1 MANITLDARQ
11 QQKHDTSTNFN
22 NANKLYLEGEFLVE
36 TDTGKVKIGD
46 GTLGYKSLPYT
57 IGTRVPEGAKFTDT
71 TYTAG
76 TGLSLNG
83 TSFSISNSGVTAGSY
98 GPSQD
103 SSVGFGDSIDV
114 PYISVNSRG
123 QITSADSRSITL
135 PAEPTP
141 ASIGAANKI
150 HTHPT
155 RDVFKNATD
164 NWAGSV
170 SAIDV
175 PKINSIRSPKSAFL
189 PANCITVEYSSN
201 GGSTWSDY
209 GLTDV
214 QKQDLFALSTS
225 SNIKLSKSSPVSTND
240 CVRITIEP
248 LDRYVSFDQL
258 YVWFS
263 TGSHTCAL
271 DLERSTIG
279 AKDTFSFIRKDVPL
293 GGWSGPNVINFPY
306 GTFGG
311 GTSQTNNAY
320 KYRITFKTIK
330 LGSSTQSPTISDI
343 RFYGENAWIIPNDMV
358 KNDYPFS
365 WDRDMNV
372 NFPKQLKEQG
382 KRVYSENNKPTP
394 DAIGAEPAFTKNTAF
409 NKNFGTTAGTVC
421 QGNDSRL
428 SNARPASDVSAWAKE
443 PNKPTYTPTEV
454 GVIGTAPTSGQVAV
468 FDGTT
473 GKIKSTGFTIASS
486 VPSGAKFTDTTYSAA
501 TSTVLGLVK
510 VGYTESGKN
519 YPVELD
525 ADDKMF
531 VNVPWTDTT
540 YSVATV
546 SEDGLMPK
554 IPSSSA
560 QYLNGMG
567 QWSTPPDTKYTNFV
581 GSGSEAKSGLVPSPG
596 TTAGTTKYLR
606 EDGTWSV
613 PPDTTYIAGRAIEIS
628 QGAISVTSSGVSSGA
643 YGLTDSTSVNIGTS
657 FTVPGFVVD
666 QCGRLTQAYS
676 RTVTVNAPNM
686 TGATTSAAGTAGL
699 VPTPTAGKPTRYLC
713 STGEW
718 SIPTG
723 TIYNGS
729 TTISVKPSTT
739 DGEYNIYL
747 AALFPGT
754 TSQSVGPSASG
765 TINFGSAFNVPYIT
779 IDQYG
784 RITALANRSM
794 ILSGALASS
803 SAPGLCPKLDS
814 GHPSYYLNANG
825 TWSLPR
831 GRVYGVKGEAE
842 TDYREGQVNITA
854 ANVGA
859 LALTG
864 GTVSGSTT
872 FSNNVTIN
880 GELNYDGG
888 FY

>member
-11 QQKHDTSTNFN
+11 QQKHDASTNFN

-135 PAEPTP
+135 PSEPTP
-141 ASIGAANKI
+141 
-150 HTHPT
+150 
-155 RDVFKNATD
+155 
-164 NWAGSV
+164 
-170 SAIDV
+170 
-175 PKINSIRSPKSAFL
+175 
-189 PANCITVEYSSN
+189 
-201 GGSTWSDY
+201 
-209 GLTDV
+209 
-214 QKQDLFALSTS
+214 TS
-225 SNIKLSKSSPVSTND
+225 
-240 CVRITIEP
+240 
-248 LDRYVSFDQL
+248 
-258 YVWFS
+258 
-263 TGSHTCAL
+263 
-271 DLERSTIG
+271 
-279 AKDTFSFIRKDVPL
+279 
-293 GGWSGPNVINFPY
+293 
-306 GTFGG
+306 
-311 GTSQTNNAY
+311 
-320 KYRITFKTIK
+320 
-330 LGSSTQSPTISDI
+330 
-343 RFYGENAWIIPNDMV
+343 
-358 KNDYPFS
+358 
-365 WDRDMNV
+365 
-372 NFPKQLKEQG
+372 
-382 KRVYSENNKPTP
+382 
-394 DAIGAEPAFTKNTAF
+394 IGAEPAFAKNTAF
-409 NKNFGTTAGTVC
+409 NKNFGSAAGTVC

-531 VNVPWTDTT
+531 VNVPWTDTNTTYSQATSSTLGLIKIGYTESGKSYPVELNTSGQAFVNVPWTDTT
-540 YSVATV
+540 YSVATT
-546 SEDGLMPK
+546 SANGLM
-554 IPSSSA
+554 SSA
-560 QYLNGMG
+560 DKKKLDGIANNANNYSLPLSTASVRGGIKIGYAENGKNYPVELSNE
-567 QWSTPPDTKYTNFV
+567 QAYVNVPWTDTTYSVFV
-581 GSGSEAKSGLVPSPG
+581 KSGTGAKSGLVPTPPN
-596 TTAGTTKYLR
+596 TAGTTKFLR
-606 EDGTWSV
+606 EDAVWVAPPTANNPSITISQNGTIKGQFTLNQANSETIALT
-613 PPDTTYIAGRAIEIS
+613 DTTYSE
-628 QGAISVTSSGVSSGA
+628 
-643 YGLTDSTSVNIGTS
+643 
-657 FTVPGFVVD
+657 F
-666 QCGRLTQAYS
+666 
-676 RTVTVNAPNM
+676 
-686 TGATTSAAGTAGL
+686 TGATTTAAGTTGL
-699 VPTPTAGKPTRYLC
+699 VPAPTTGQSTRYLC
-713 STGEW
+713 SNGEW
-718 SIPTG
+718 SVPQG
-723 TIYNGS
+723 SIYNGS
-729 TTISVKPSTT
+729 TAISVKPSTV

-747 AALFPGT
+747 VALFPGT
-754 TSQSVGPSASG
+754 TSQSVGPSASA

-794 ILSGALASS
+794 ILSGALASG

-814 GHPSYYLNANG
+814 AHPSYYLNANG
-825 TWSLPR
+825 SWSLPR
-831 GRVYGVKGEAE
+831 GRVYGVKGNAE
-842 TDYREGQVNITA
+842 TAYREGQVNLTA
-854 ANVGA
+854 ANIGA
-859 LALTG
+859 LPITG
-864 GTVSGSTT
+864 GTVSGATT
-872 FSNNVTIN
+872 FSDTVTLSTAGSITYDD
-880 GELNYDGG
+880 GFYDG
-888 FY
+888 

>member
-135 PAEPTP
+135 PSEPTP
-141 ASIGAANKI
+141 
-150 HTHPT
+150 
-155 RDVFKNATD
+155 
-164 NWAGSV
+164 
-170 SAIDV
+170 
-175 PKINSIRSPKSAFL
+175 
-189 PANCITVEYSSN
+189 
-201 GGSTWSDY
+201 
-209 GLTDV
+209 
-214 QKQDLFALSTS
+214 TS
-225 SNIKLSKSSPVSTND
+225 
-240 CVRITIEP
+240 
-248 LDRYVSFDQL
+248 
-258 YVWFS
+258 
-263 TGSHTCAL
+263 
-271 DLERSTIG
+271 
-279 AKDTFSFIRKDVPL
+279 
-293 GGWSGPNVINFPY
+293 
-306 GTFGG
+306 
-311 GTSQTNNAY
+311 
-320 KYRITFKTIK
+320 
-330 LGSSTQSPTISDI
+330 
-343 RFYGENAWIIPNDMV
+343 
-358 KNDYPFS
+358 
-365 WDRDMNV
+365 
-372 NFPKQLKEQG
+372 
-382 KRVYSENNKPTP
+382 
-394 DAIGAEPAFTKNTAF
+394 IGAEPAFAKNTAF
-409 NKNFGTTAGTVC
+409 NKNFGSAAGTVC

-501 TSTVLGLVK
+501 TSTALGLVK
-510 VGYTESGKN
+510 VGYTESGRN

-531 VNVPWTDTT
+531 VNVPWTDTDTT
-540 YSVATV
+540 YSV
-546 SEDGLMPK
+546 
-554 IPSSSA
+554 
-560 QYLNGMG
+560 
-567 QWSTPPDTKYTNFV
+567 F
-581 GSGSEAKSGLVPSPG
+581 
-596 TTAGTTKYLR
+596 
-606 EDGTWSV
+606 
-613 PPDTTYIAGRAIEIS
+613 
-628 QGAISVTSSGVSSGA
+628 
-643 YGLTDSTSVNIGTS
+643 
-657 FTVPGFVVD
+657 
-666 QCGRLTQAYS
+666 
-676 RTVTVNAPNM
+676 
-686 TGATTSAAGTAGL
+686 TGATTTASGTTGL
-699 VPTPTAGKPTRYLC
+699 VPAPTTGQSTRYLC
-713 STGEW
+713 SNGEW
-718 SIPTG
+718 SVPQG
-723 TIYNGS
+723 SIYNGS
-729 TTISVKPSTT
+729 TAISVKPSTV

-747 AALFPGT
+747 VALFPGT

-814 GHPSYYLNANG
+814 SHPSYYLNANG
-825 TWSLPR
+825 TWSAPR
-831 GRVYGVKGEAE
+831 GKVYGVKGNAE
-842 TDYREGQVNITA
+842 TAYREGQVNITA

-859 LALTG
+859 LPITG
-864 GTVSGSTT
+864 GTVSGATT
-872 FSNNVTIN
+872 FSDTVTLSTAGSITYDD
-880 GELNYDGG
+880 GFYDG
-888 FY
+888 

>member
-135 PAEPTP
+135 PSEPTP
-141 ASIGAANKI
+141 AS
-150 HTHPT
+150 
-155 RDVFKNATD
+155 
-164 NWAGSV
+164 
-170 SAIDV
+170 
-175 PKINSIRSPKSAFL
+175 
-189 PANCITVEYSSN
+189 
-201 GGSTWSDY
+201 
-209 GLTDV
+209 
-214 QKQDLFALSTS
+214 
-225 SNIKLSKSSPVSTND
+225 
-240 CVRITIEP
+240 
-248 LDRYVSFDQL
+248 
-258 YVWFS
+258 
-263 TGSHTCAL
+263 
-271 DLERSTIG
+271 
-279 AKDTFSFIRKDVPL
+279 
-293 GGWSGPNVINFPY
+293 
-306 GTFGG
+306 
-311 GTSQTNNAY
+311 
-320 KYRITFKTIK
+320 
-330 LGSSTQSPTISDI
+330 
-343 RFYGENAWIIPNDMV
+343 
-358 KNDYPFS
+358 
-365 WDRDMNV
+365 
-372 NFPKQLKEQG
+372 
-382 KRVYSENNKPTP
+382 
-394 DAIGAEPAFTKNTAF
+394 IGAEPAFTKNTAF
-409 NKNFGTTAGTVC
+409 NKNFGTSAGTVC
-421 QGNDSRL
+421 QGDDSRL

-501 TSTVLGLVK
+501 TSTALGLVK
-510 VGYTESGKN
+510 VGYTESGRN

-531 VNVPWTDTT
+531 VNVPWTDTNTTYSQATSSTLGLIKIGYTESGKNYPIELNTSGQAYVNVPWEDTT
-540 YSVATV
+540 YSVFTGATTTAA
-546 SEDGLMPK
+546 G
-554 IPSSSA
+554 
-560 QYLNGMG
+560 
-567 QWSTPPDTKYTNFV
+567 T
-581 GSGSEAKSGLVPSPG
+581 SGLVPAP
-596 TTAGTTKYLR
+596 
-606 EDGTWSV
+606 
-613 PPDTTYIAGRAIEIS
+613 
-628 QGAISVTSSGVSSGA
+628 TSGQS
-643 YGLTDSTSVNIGTS
+643 
-657 FTVPGFVVD
+657 
-666 QCGRLTQAYS
+666 
-676 RTVTVNAPNM
+676 
-686 TGATTSAAGTAGL
+686 
-699 VPTPTAGKPTRYLC
+699 TRYLC

-729 TTISVKPSTT
+729 TAISVKPSTV

-747 AALFPGT
+747 VALFPGT

-825 TWSLPR
+825 TWSAPR
-831 GRVYGVKGEAE
+831 GRVYGVKGNAE
-842 TDYREGQVNITA
+842 TAYREGQVNITA

-859 LALTG
+859 LPITG
-864 GTVSGSTT
+864 GTVSGATT
-872 FSNNVTIN
+872 FSDTVTLSTAGSITYDD
-880 GELNYDGG
+880 GFYDG
-888 FY
+888 

>member
-135 PAEPTP
+135 PSEPTP
-141 ASIGAANKI
+141 
-150 HTHPT
+150 
-155 RDVFKNATD
+155 
-164 NWAGSV
+164 
-170 SAIDV
+170 
-175 PKINSIRSPKSAFL
+175 
-189 PANCITVEYSSN
+189 
-201 GGSTWSDY
+201 
-209 GLTDV
+209 
-214 QKQDLFALSTS
+214 TS
-225 SNIKLSKSSPVSTND
+225 
-240 CVRITIEP
+240 
-248 LDRYVSFDQL
+248 
-258 YVWFS
+258 
-263 TGSHTCAL
+263 
-271 DLERSTIG
+271 
-279 AKDTFSFIRKDVPL
+279 
-293 GGWSGPNVINFPY
+293 
-306 GTFGG
+306 
-311 GTSQTNNAY
+311 
-320 KYRITFKTIK
+320 
-330 LGSSTQSPTISDI
+330 
-343 RFYGENAWIIPNDMV
+343 
-358 KNDYPFS
+358 
-365 WDRDMNV
+365 
-372 NFPKQLKEQG
+372 
-382 KRVYSENNKPTP
+382 
-394 DAIGAEPAFTKNTAF
+394 IGAEPAFAKNTAF
-409 NKNFGTTAGTVC
+409 NKNFGSAAGTVC

-531 VNVPWTDTT
+531 VNVPWTDTNTTYSQATSSTLGLIKIGYTESGKNYPIELNTSGQAYVNVPWEDTT
-540 YSVATV
+540 YSVFTGATTTAA
-546 SEDGLMPK
+546 G
-554 IPSSSA
+554 
-560 QYLNGMG
+560 
-567 QWSTPPDTKYTNFV
+567 T
-581 GSGSEAKSGLVPSPG
+581 SGLVPAP
-596 TTAGTTKYLR
+596 
-606 EDGTWSV
+606 
-613 PPDTTYIAGRAIEIS
+613 
-628 QGAISVTSSGVSSGA
+628 TSGQS
-643 YGLTDSTSVNIGTS
+643 
-657 FTVPGFVVD
+657 
-666 QCGRLTQAYS
+666 
-676 RTVTVNAPNM
+676 
-686 TGATTSAAGTAGL
+686 
-699 VPTPTAGKPTRYLC
+699 TRYLC
-713 STGEW
+713 SDGEW

-723 TIYNGS
+723 SVYKGS
-729 TTISVKPSTT
+729 TAISVKPSTT

-747 AALFPGT
+747 VALFPGT

-765 TINFGSAFNVPYIT
+765 TINFGSAFNVPHIT

-825 TWSLPR
+825 TWSAPR
-831 GRVYGVKGEAE
+831 GRVYGVKGNAE
-842 TDYREGQVNITA
+842 TAYREGQVNITA

-859 LALTG
+859 LPITG
-864 GTVSGSTT
+864 GTVSGATT
-872 FSNNVTIN
+872 FSDTVTLSTAGSITYDD
-880 GELNYDGG
+880 GFYDG
-888 FY
+888 

>member
-1 MANITLDARQ
+1 MANITLNARQ

-46 GTLGYKSLPYT
+46 GTLSYESLPYT

-135 PAEPTP
+135 PSEPTP
-141 ASIGAANKI
+141 
-150 HTHPT
+150 
-155 RDVFKNATD
+155 
-164 NWAGSV
+164 
-170 SAIDV
+170 
-175 PKINSIRSPKSAFL
+175 
-189 PANCITVEYSSN
+189 
-201 GGSTWSDY
+201 
-209 GLTDV
+209 
-214 QKQDLFALSTS
+214 TS
-225 SNIKLSKSSPVSTND
+225 
-240 CVRITIEP
+240 
-248 LDRYVSFDQL
+248 
-258 YVWFS
+258 
-263 TGSHTCAL
+263 
-271 DLERSTIG
+271 
-279 AKDTFSFIRKDVPL
+279 
-293 GGWSGPNVINFPY
+293 
-306 GTFGG
+306 
-311 GTSQTNNAY
+311 
-320 KYRITFKTIK
+320 
-330 LGSSTQSPTISDI
+330 
-343 RFYGENAWIIPNDMV
+343 
-358 KNDYPFS
+358 
-365 WDRDMNV
+365 
-372 NFPKQLKEQG
+372 
-382 KRVYSENNKPTP
+382 
-394 DAIGAEPAFTKNTAF
+394 IGAEPAFTKNTAF
-409 NKNFGTTAGTVC
+409 NKNFGTAAGTVC
-421 QGNDSRL
+421 QGDDSRL

-454 GVIGTAPTSGQVAV
+454 GVIGTVPTSGQVAV

-501 TSTVLGLVK
+501 TSTALGLVK

-531 VNVPWTDTT
+531 VNVPWTDTDTT
-540 YSVATV
+540 YSV
-546 SEDGLMPK
+546 
-554 IPSSSA
+554 
-560 QYLNGMG
+560 
-567 QWSTPPDTKYTNFV
+567 F
-581 GSGSEAKSGLVPSPG
+581 
-596 TTAGTTKYLR
+596 
-606 EDGTWSV
+606 
-613 PPDTTYIAGRAIEIS
+613 
-628 QGAISVTSSGVSSGA
+628 
-643 YGLTDSTSVNIGTS
+643 
-657 FTVPGFVVD
+657 
-666 QCGRLTQAYS
+666 
-676 RTVTVNAPNM
+676 
-686 TGATTSAAGTAGL
+686 TGATTTAAGTTGL
-699 VPTPTAGKPTRYLC
+699 VPAPTVGQSTRYLC
-713 STGEW
+713 SDGTW
-718 SIPTG
+718 NIPTG

-747 AALFPGT
+747 VALFPGT

-794 ILSGALASS
+794 ILSGALASG

-814 GHPSYYLNANG
+814 AHPSYYLNANG
-825 TWSLPR
+825 SWSLPR

-842 TDYREGQVNITA
+842 TNYREGQVNITA

>member
-76 TGLSLNG
+76 AGLSLNG

-135 PAEPTP
+135 P
-141 ASIGAANKI
+141 S
-150 HTHPT
+150 
-155 RDVFKNATD
+155 
-164 NWAGSV
+164 
-170 SAIDV
+170 
-175 PKINSIRSPKSAFL
+175 
-189 PANCITVEYSSN
+189 
-201 GGSTWSDY
+201 
-209 GLTDV
+209 
-214 QKQDLFALSTS
+214 
-225 SNIKLSKSSPVSTND
+225 
-240 CVRITIEP
+240 
-248 LDRYVSFDQL
+248 
-258 YVWFS
+258 
-263 TGSHTCAL
+263 
-271 DLERSTIG
+271 
-279 AKDTFSFIRKDVPL
+279 
-293 GGWSGPNVINFPY
+293 
-306 GTFGG
+306 
-311 GTSQTNNAY
+311 
-320 KYRITFKTIK
+320 
-330 LGSSTQSPTISDI
+330 
-343 RFYGENAWIIPNDMV
+343 
-358 KNDYPFS
+358 
-365 WDRDMNV
+365 
-372 NFPKQLKEQG
+372 
-382 KRVYSENNKPTP
+382 KPTP
-394 DAIGAEPAFTKNTAF
+394 TSIGAEPAFAKNTAF
-409 NKNFGTTAGTVC
+409 NKNFGSAAGTVC

-501 TSTVLGLVK
+501 TSTALGLVK

-531 VNVPWTDTT
+531 VNVPWTDTNTTYSQATSSTLGLIKIGYTESGKNYPIELNTSGQAYVNVPWEDTT
-540 YSVATV
+540 YSV
-546 SEDGLMPK
+546 
-554 IPSSSA
+554 
-560 QYLNGMG
+560 
-567 QWSTPPDTKYTNFV
+567 F
-581 GSGSEAKSGLVPSPG
+581 
-596 TTAGTTKYLR
+596 
-606 EDGTWSV
+606 
-613 PPDTTYIAGRAIEIS
+613 
-628 QGAISVTSSGVSSGA
+628 
-643 YGLTDSTSVNIGTS
+643 
-657 FTVPGFVVD
+657 
-666 QCGRLTQAYS
+666 
-676 RTVTVNAPNM
+676 
-686 TGATTSAAGTAGL
+686 TGATTTVAGTNGL
-699 VPTPTAGKPTRYLC
+699 VPAPTSGQSTRYLC
-713 STGEW
+713 SDGTW

-723 TIYNGS
+723 TIYKGS
-729 TTISVKPSTT
+729 TAISVKPSTT

-747 AALFPGT
+747 VALFPGT

-825 TWSLPR
+825 TWSAPR
-831 GRVYGVKGEAE
+831 GRVYGVKGNAE
-842 TDYREGQVNITA
+842 TAYREGQVNLTA
-854 ANVGA
+854 SNVGA
-859 LALTG
+859 LPITG
-864 GTVSGSTT
+864 GTVSGATT
-872 FSNNVTIN
+872 FSDTVTLSTAGSITYDD
-880 GELNYDGG
+880 GFYDG
-888 FY
+888 

>member
-123 QITSADSRSITL
+123 QIISADSRSITL
-135 PAEPTP
+135 PSEPTP
-141 ASIGAANKI
+141 
-150 HTHPT
+150 
-155 RDVFKNATD
+155 
-164 NWAGSV
+164 
-170 SAIDV
+170 
-175 PKINSIRSPKSAFL
+175 
-189 PANCITVEYSSN
+189 
-201 GGSTWSDY
+201 
-209 GLTDV
+209 
-214 QKQDLFALSTS
+214 TS
-225 SNIKLSKSSPVSTND
+225 
-240 CVRITIEP
+240 
-248 LDRYVSFDQL
+248 
-258 YVWFS
+258 
-263 TGSHTCAL
+263 
-271 DLERSTIG
+271 
-279 AKDTFSFIRKDVPL
+279 
-293 GGWSGPNVINFPY
+293 
-306 GTFGG
+306 
-311 GTSQTNNAY
+311 
-320 KYRITFKTIK
+320 
-330 LGSSTQSPTISDI
+330 
-343 RFYGENAWIIPNDMV
+343 
-358 KNDYPFS
+358 
-365 WDRDMNV
+365 
-372 NFPKQLKEQG
+372 
-382 KRVYSENNKPTP
+382 
-394 DAIGAEPAFTKNTAF
+394 IGAEPAFAKNTAF
-409 NKNFGTTAGTVC
+409 NKNFGSAAGTVC

-531 VNVPWTDTT
+531 VNVPWTDTNTTYSQATSSTLGLIKIGYTESGKNYPIELNTSGQAYVNVPWEDTT
-540 YSVATV
+540 YSVFTGATTTAA
-546 SEDGLMPK
+546 G
-554 IPSSSA
+554 
-560 QYLNGMG
+560 
-567 QWSTPPDTKYTNFV
+567 T
-581 GSGSEAKSGLVPSPG
+581 SGLVPAP
-596 TTAGTTKYLR
+596 
-606 EDGTWSV
+606 
-613 PPDTTYIAGRAIEIS
+613 
-628 QGAISVTSSGVSSGA
+628 TSGQS
-643 YGLTDSTSVNIGTS
+643 
-657 FTVPGFVVD
+657 
-666 QCGRLTQAYS
+666 
-676 RTVTVNAPNM
+676 
-686 TGATTSAAGTAGL
+686 
-699 VPTPTAGKPTRYLC
+699 TRYLC

-729 TTISVKPSTT
+729 TAISVKPSTT

-747 AALFPGT
+747 VALFPGT

-794 ILSGALASS
+794 LLSGALASS

-814 GHPSYYLNANG
+814 GHPSYYLNAGG
-825 TWSLPR
+825 TWSAPR
-831 GRVYGVKGEAE
+831 GKVYGVKGNAE
-842 TDYREGQVNITA
+842 TSYREGQVNITA

-859 LALTG
+859 LPITG
-864 GTVSGSTT
+864 GTVSGATT

>member
-1 MANITLDARQ
+1 MADITLNARQ

-135 PAEPTP
+135 PSEPTP
-141 ASIGAANKI
+141 
-150 HTHPT
+150 
-155 RDVFKNATD
+155 
-164 NWAGSV
+164 
-170 SAIDV
+170 
-175 PKINSIRSPKSAFL
+175 
-189 PANCITVEYSSN
+189 
-201 GGSTWSDY
+201 
-209 GLTDV
+209 
-214 QKQDLFALSTS
+214 TS
-225 SNIKLSKSSPVSTND
+225 
-240 CVRITIEP
+240 
-248 LDRYVSFDQL
+248 
-258 YVWFS
+258 
-263 TGSHTCAL
+263 
-271 DLERSTIG
+271 
-279 AKDTFSFIRKDVPL
+279 
-293 GGWSGPNVINFPY
+293 
-306 GTFGG
+306 
-311 GTSQTNNAY
+311 
-320 KYRITFKTIK
+320 
-330 LGSSTQSPTISDI
+330 
-343 RFYGENAWIIPNDMV
+343 
-358 KNDYPFS
+358 
-365 WDRDMNV
+365 
-372 NFPKQLKEQG
+372 
-382 KRVYSENNKPTP
+382 
-394 DAIGAEPAFTKNTAF
+394 IGAEPAFAKNTAF
-409 NKNFGTTAGTVC
+409 NKNFGSAAGTVC

-501 TSTVLGLVK
+501 TSTALGLVR
-510 VGYTESGKN
+510 VGYTESGRN

-540 YSVATV
+540 YSVATT
-546 SEDGLMPK
+546 SANGLMSSDDKTKLDGIADNANNYSLPVATSSVRGGIK
-554 IPSSSA
+554 IGYTESGKNYPVELSNEQA
-560 QYLNGMG
+560 YVNVP
-567 QWSTPPDTKYTNFV
+567 WEDTTYSVFT
-581 GSGSEAKSGLVPSPG
+581 GATTTAAGTSGLVPAP
-596 TTAGTTKYLR
+596 
-606 EDGTWSV
+606 
-613 PPDTTYIAGRAIEIS
+613 
-628 QGAISVTSSGVSSGA
+628 TSGQS
-643 YGLTDSTSVNIGTS
+643 
-657 FTVPGFVVD
+657 
-666 QCGRLTQAYS
+666 
-676 RTVTVNAPNM
+676 
-686 TGATTSAAGTAGL
+686 
-699 VPTPTAGKPTRYLC
+699 TRYLC
-713 STGEW
+713 SDGEW

-723 TIYNGS
+723 SIYKGS
-729 TTISVKPSTT
+729 TAISVKPSTT

-747 AALFPGT
+747 VALFPGT

-814 GHPSYYLNANG
+814 AHPSYYLNANG
-825 TWSLPR
+825 SWSLPR
-831 GRVYGVKGEAE
+831 GRVYGVKGNAE
-842 TDYREGQVNITA
+842 TAYREGQVNLTA
-854 ANVGA
+854 ANIGA
-859 LALTG
+859 LPITG
-864 GTVSGSTT
+864 GTVSGATT
-872 FSNNVTIN
+872 FSDTVTLSTAGSITYDD
-880 GELNYDGG
+880 GFYDG
-888 FY
+888 

>member
-1 MANITLDARQ
+1 MADITLNARQ

-46 GTLGYKSLPYT
+46 GTLSYKSLPYT

-135 PAEPTP
+135 PSEPTP
-141 ASIGAANKI
+141 
-150 HTHPT
+150 
-155 RDVFKNATD
+155 
-164 NWAGSV
+164 
-170 SAIDV
+170 
-175 PKINSIRSPKSAFL
+175 
-189 PANCITVEYSSN
+189 
-201 GGSTWSDY
+201 
-209 GLTDV
+209 
-214 QKQDLFALSTS
+214 TS
-225 SNIKLSKSSPVSTND
+225 
-240 CVRITIEP
+240 
-248 LDRYVSFDQL
+248 
-258 YVWFS
+258 
-263 TGSHTCAL
+263 
-271 DLERSTIG
+271 
-279 AKDTFSFIRKDVPL
+279 
-293 GGWSGPNVINFPY
+293 
-306 GTFGG
+306 
-311 GTSQTNNAY
+311 
-320 KYRITFKTIK
+320 
-330 LGSSTQSPTISDI
+330 
-343 RFYGENAWIIPNDMV
+343 
-358 KNDYPFS
+358 
-365 WDRDMNV
+365 
-372 NFPKQLKEQG
+372 
-382 KRVYSENNKPTP
+382 
-394 DAIGAEPAFTKNTAF
+394 IGAEPAFAKNTAF
-409 NKNFGTTAGTVC
+409 NKNFGSAAGTVC

-501 TSTVLGLVK
+501 TSTALGLVK
-510 VGYTESGKN
+510 VGYTESGRN

-531 VNVPWTDTT
+531 VNVPWTDTNTTYSQATSSTLGLIKIGYTESGKNYPIELNTSGQAYVNVPWEDTT
-540 YSVATV
+540 YSVFTGATTTAA
-546 SEDGLMPK
+546 G
-554 IPSSSA
+554 
-560 QYLNGMG
+560 
-567 QWSTPPDTKYTNFV
+567 T
-581 GSGSEAKSGLVPSPG
+581 SGLVPAP
-596 TTAGTTKYLR
+596 
-606 EDGTWSV
+606 
-613 PPDTTYIAGRAIEIS
+613 
-628 QGAISVTSSGVSSGA
+628 TSGQS
-643 YGLTDSTSVNIGTS
+643 
-657 FTVPGFVVD
+657 
-666 QCGRLTQAYS
+666 
-676 RTVTVNAPNM
+676 
-686 TGATTSAAGTAGL
+686 
-699 VPTPTAGKPTRYLC
+699 TRYLC

-729 TTISVKPSTT
+729 TAISVKPSTT

-747 AALFPGT
+747 VALFPGT

-825 TWSLPR
+825 TWSAPR
-831 GRVYGVKGEAE
+831 GRVYGVKGNAE
-842 TDYREGQVNITA
+842 TAYREGQVNITA

-859 LALTG
+859 LPITG
-864 GTVSGSTT
+864 GTVSGATT
-872 FSNNVTIN
+872 FSDTVTLSTAGSITYDD
-880 GELNYDGG
+880 GFYDG
-888 FY
+888 

>member
-135 PAEPTP
+135 PSEPTP
-141 ASIGAANKI
+141 
-150 HTHPT
+150 
-155 RDVFKNATD
+155 
-164 NWAGSV
+164 
-170 SAIDV
+170 
-175 PKINSIRSPKSAFL
+175 
-189 PANCITVEYSSN
+189 
-201 GGSTWSDY
+201 
-209 GLTDV
+209 
-214 QKQDLFALSTS
+214 TS
-225 SNIKLSKSSPVSTND
+225 
-240 CVRITIEP
+240 
-248 LDRYVSFDQL
+248 
-258 YVWFS
+258 
-263 TGSHTCAL
+263 
-271 DLERSTIG
+271 
-279 AKDTFSFIRKDVPL
+279 
-293 GGWSGPNVINFPY
+293 
-306 GTFGG
+306 
-311 GTSQTNNAY
+311 
-320 KYRITFKTIK
+320 
-330 LGSSTQSPTISDI
+330 
-343 RFYGENAWIIPNDMV
+343 
-358 KNDYPFS
+358 
-365 WDRDMNV
+365 
-372 NFPKQLKEQG
+372 
-382 KRVYSENNKPTP
+382 
-394 DAIGAEPAFTKNTAF
+394 IGAEPAFTKNTAF
-409 NKNFGTTAGTVC
+409 NKNFGTAAGTVC
-421 QGNDSRL
+421 QGDDSRL

-454 GVIGTAPTSGQVAV
+454 GVIGTVPTSGQVAV

-501 TSTVLGLVK
+501 TSTALGLVK
-510 VGYTESGKN
+510 VGYTESGRN

-531 VNVPWTDTT
+531 VNVPWTDTNTTYSQATSSTLGLIKIGYTESGKNYPIELNTSGQAFVNVPWTDTT
-540 YSVATV
+540 YSVATT
-546 SEDGLMPK
+546 SANGLMSSDDKTKLDGIADNANNYSLPVATSSVRGGIK
-554 IPSSSA
+554 IGYTESGKNYPVELSNEQA
-560 QYLNGMG
+560 YVNVP
-567 QWSTPPDTKYTNFV
+567 WEDTTYSVFT
-581 GSGSEAKSGLVPSPG
+581 GATTTAAGTSGLVPAP
-596 TTAGTTKYLR
+596 
-606 EDGTWSV
+606 
-613 PPDTTYIAGRAIEIS
+613 
-628 QGAISVTSSGVSSGA
+628 TSGQS
-643 YGLTDSTSVNIGTS
+643 
-657 FTVPGFVVD
+657 
-666 QCGRLTQAYS
+666 
-676 RTVTVNAPNM
+676 
-686 TGATTSAAGTAGL
+686 
-699 VPTPTAGKPTRYLC
+699 TRYLC
-713 STGEW
+713 SDGEW

-723 TIYNGS
+723 SIYKGS
-729 TTISVKPSTT
+729 TAISVKPSTT

-747 AALFPGT
+747 VALFPGT

-814 GHPSYYLNANG
+814 SHPSYYLNANG
-825 TWSLPR
+825 TWSAPR
-831 GRVYGVKGEAE
+831 GKVYGVKGNAE
-842 TDYREGQVNITA
+842 TAYREGQVNITA

-859 LALTG
+859 LPITG
-864 GTVSGSTT
+864 GTVSGATT
-872 FSNNVTIN
+872 FSDTVTLSTAGSITYDD
-880 GELNYDGG
+880 GFYDG
-888 FY
+888 

>member
-135 PAEPTP
+135 PSEPTP
-141 ASIGAANKI
+141 
-150 HTHPT
+150 
-155 RDVFKNATD
+155 
-164 NWAGSV
+164 
-170 SAIDV
+170 
-175 PKINSIRSPKSAFL
+175 
-189 PANCITVEYSSN
+189 
-201 GGSTWSDY
+201 
-209 GLTDV
+209 
-214 QKQDLFALSTS
+214 TS
-225 SNIKLSKSSPVSTND
+225 
-240 CVRITIEP
+240 
-248 LDRYVSFDQL
+248 
-258 YVWFS
+258 
-263 TGSHTCAL
+263 
-271 DLERSTIG
+271 
-279 AKDTFSFIRKDVPL
+279 
-293 GGWSGPNVINFPY
+293 
-306 GTFGG
+306 
-311 GTSQTNNAY
+311 
-320 KYRITFKTIK
+320 
-330 LGSSTQSPTISDI
+330 
-343 RFYGENAWIIPNDMV
+343 
-358 KNDYPFS
+358 
-365 WDRDMNV
+365 
-372 NFPKQLKEQG
+372 
-382 KRVYSENNKPTP
+382 
-394 DAIGAEPAFTKNTAF
+394 IGAEPAFAKNTAF
-409 NKNFGTTAGTVC
+409 NKNFGSAAGTVC

-501 TSTVLGLVK
+501 TSTALGLVK
-510 VGYTESGKN
+510 VGYTESGRN

-531 VNVPWTDTT
+531 VNVPWTDTNTTYSQATSSTLGLIKIGYTESGKNYPIELNTSGQAYVNVPWEDTT
-540 YSVATV
+540 YSVFTGATTTAA
-546 SEDGLMPK
+546 G
-554 IPSSSA
+554 
-560 QYLNGMG
+560 
-567 QWSTPPDTKYTNFV
+567 T
-581 GSGSEAKSGLVPSPG
+581 SGLVPAP
-596 TTAGTTKYLR
+596 
-606 EDGTWSV
+606 
-613 PPDTTYIAGRAIEIS
+613 
-628 QGAISVTSSGVSSGA
+628 TSGQS
-643 YGLTDSTSVNIGTS
+643 
-657 FTVPGFVVD
+657 
-666 QCGRLTQAYS
+666 
-676 RTVTVNAPNM
+676 
-686 TGATTSAAGTAGL
+686 
-699 VPTPTAGKPTRYLC
+699 TRYLC

-729 TTISVKPSTT
+729 TAISVKPSTT

-747 AALFPGT
+747 VALFPGT

-825 TWSLPR
+825 TWSAPR
-831 GRVYGVKGEAE
+831 GRVYGVKGNAE
-842 TDYREGQVNITA
+842 TAYREGQVNLTA
-854 ANVGA
+854 ANIGA
-859 LALTG
+859 LPITG
-864 GTVSGSTT
+864 GTVSGATT
-872 FSNNVTIN
+872 FSDTVTLSTAGSITYDD
-880 GELNYDGG
+880 GFYDG
-888 FY
+888 

>member
-135 PAEPTP
+135 PSEPTP
-141 ASIGAANKI
+141 
-150 HTHPT
+150 
-155 RDVFKNATD
+155 
-164 NWAGSV
+164 
-170 SAIDV
+170 
-175 PKINSIRSPKSAFL
+175 
-189 PANCITVEYSSN
+189 
-201 GGSTWSDY
+201 
-209 GLTDV
+209 
-214 QKQDLFALSTS
+214 TS
-225 SNIKLSKSSPVSTND
+225 
-240 CVRITIEP
+240 
-248 LDRYVSFDQL
+248 
-258 YVWFS
+258 
-263 TGSHTCAL
+263 
-271 DLERSTIG
+271 
-279 AKDTFSFIRKDVPL
+279 
-293 GGWSGPNVINFPY
+293 
-306 GTFGG
+306 
-311 GTSQTNNAY
+311 
-320 KYRITFKTIK
+320 
-330 LGSSTQSPTISDI
+330 
-343 RFYGENAWIIPNDMV
+343 
-358 KNDYPFS
+358 
-365 WDRDMNV
+365 
-372 NFPKQLKEQG
+372 
-382 KRVYSENNKPTP
+382 
-394 DAIGAEPAFTKNTAF
+394 IGAEPAFAKNTAF
-409 NKNFGTTAGTVC
+409 NKNFGSAAGTVC

-531 VNVPWTDTT
+531 VNVPWTDTNTTYSQATSSTLGLIKIGYTESGKNYPIELNTSGQAYVNVPWEDTT
-540 YSVATV
+540 YSVFTGATTTAA
-546 SEDGLMPK
+546 G
-554 IPSSSA
+554 
-560 QYLNGMG
+560 
-567 QWSTPPDTKYTNFV
+567 T
-581 GSGSEAKSGLVPSPG
+581 SGLVPAP
-596 TTAGTTKYLR
+596 
-606 EDGTWSV
+606 
-613 PPDTTYIAGRAIEIS
+613 
-628 QGAISVTSSGVSSGA
+628 TSGQS
-643 YGLTDSTSVNIGTS
+643 
-657 FTVPGFVVD
+657 
-666 QCGRLTQAYS
+666 
-676 RTVTVNAPNM
+676 
-686 TGATTSAAGTAGL
+686 
-699 VPTPTAGKPTRYLC
+699 TRYLC

-729 TTISVKPSTT
+729 TAISVKPSTT

-747 AALFPGT
+747 VALFPGT

-765 TINFGSAFNVPYIT
+765 TINFGSAFNVPHIT
-779 IDQYG
+779 RDQYG

-825 TWSLPR
+825 TWSAPR
-831 GRVYGVKGEAE
+831 GRVYGVKGNAE
-842 TDYREGQVNITA
+842 TAYREGQVNITA

-859 LALTG
+859 LPITG
-864 GTVSGSTT
+864 GTVSGATT
-872 FSNNVTIN
+872 FSDTVTLSTAGSITYDD
-880 GELNYDGG
+880 GFYDG
-888 FY
+888 

>member
-135 PAEPTP
+135 P
-141 ASIGAANKI
+141 S
-150 HTHPT
+150 
-155 RDVFKNATD
+155 
-164 NWAGSV
+164 
-170 SAIDV
+170 
-175 PKINSIRSPKSAFL
+175 
-189 PANCITVEYSSN
+189 
-201 GGSTWSDY
+201 
-209 GLTDV
+209 
-214 QKQDLFALSTS
+214 
-225 SNIKLSKSSPVSTND
+225 
-240 CVRITIEP
+240 
-248 LDRYVSFDQL
+248 
-258 YVWFS
+258 
-263 TGSHTCAL
+263 
-271 DLERSTIG
+271 
-279 AKDTFSFIRKDVPL
+279 
-293 GGWSGPNVINFPY
+293 
-306 GTFGG
+306 
-311 GTSQTNNAY
+311 
-320 KYRITFKTIK
+320 
-330 LGSSTQSPTISDI
+330 
-343 RFYGENAWIIPNDMV
+343 
-358 KNDYPFS
+358 
-365 WDRDMNV
+365 
-372 NFPKQLKEQG
+372 
-382 KRVYSENNKPTP
+382 KPTP
-394 DAIGAEPAFTKNTAF
+394 TSIGAEPAFAKNTAF
-409 NKNFGTTAGTVC
+409 NKNFGSAAGTVC

-501 TSTVLGLVK
+501 TSTALGLVK
-510 VGYTESGKN
+510 VGYTESGRN

-531 VNVPWTDTT
+531 VNVPWTDTNTTYSQATSSTLGLIKIGYTESGKNYPIELNTSGQAYVNVPWEDTT
-540 YSVATV
+540 YSVFTGATTTAA
-546 SEDGLMPK
+546 G
-554 IPSSSA
+554 
-560 QYLNGMG
+560 
-567 QWSTPPDTKYTNFV
+567 T
-581 GSGSEAKSGLVPSPG
+581 SGLVPAP
-596 TTAGTTKYLR
+596 
-606 EDGTWSV
+606 
-613 PPDTTYIAGRAIEIS
+613 
-628 QGAISVTSSGVSSGA
+628 TSGQS
-643 YGLTDSTSVNIGTS
+643 
-657 FTVPGFVVD
+657 
-666 QCGRLTQAYS
+666 
-676 RTVTVNAPNM
+676 
-686 TGATTSAAGTAGL
+686 
-699 VPTPTAGKPTRYLC
+699 TRYLG

-729 TTISVKPSTT
+729 TAISVKPSTT

-747 AALFPGT
+747 VALFPGT

-825 TWSLPR
+825 TWSAPR
-831 GRVYGVKGEAE
+831 GKVYGVKGEAE

>member
-135 PAEPTP
+135 PSEPTP
-141 ASIGAANKI
+141 
-150 HTHPT
+150 
-155 RDVFKNATD
+155 
-164 NWAGSV
+164 
-170 SAIDV
+170 
-175 PKINSIRSPKSAFL
+175 
-189 PANCITVEYSSN
+189 
-201 GGSTWSDY
+201 
-209 GLTDV
+209 
-214 QKQDLFALSTS
+214 TS
-225 SNIKLSKSSPVSTND
+225 
-240 CVRITIEP
+240 
-248 LDRYVSFDQL
+248 
-258 YVWFS
+258 
-263 TGSHTCAL
+263 
-271 DLERSTIG
+271 
-279 AKDTFSFIRKDVPL
+279 
-293 GGWSGPNVINFPY
+293 
-306 GTFGG
+306 
-311 GTSQTNNAY
+311 
-320 KYRITFKTIK
+320 
-330 LGSSTQSPTISDI
+330 
-343 RFYGENAWIIPNDMV
+343 
-358 KNDYPFS
+358 
-365 WDRDMNV
+365 
-372 NFPKQLKEQG
+372 
-382 KRVYSENNKPTP
+382 
-394 DAIGAEPAFTKNTAF
+394 IGAEPAFAKNTAF
-409 NKNFGTTAGTVC
+409 NKNFGSAAGTVC

-473 GKIKSTGFTIASS
+473 GKIKSTGFTIAAS
-486 VPSGAKFTDTTYSAA
+486 VPAGAKFTDTTYSKA
-501 TSTVLGLVK
+501 TDSSLGLVQ
-510 VGYTESGKN
+510 VGYTTSGRN
-519 YPVELD
+519 YAVSLD
-525 ADDKMF
+525 TDGNAY
-531 VNVPWTDTT
+531 VNVPWENTT
-540 YSVATV
+540 YTNG
-546 SEDGLMPK
+546 DGLSLSDGTFSIEDTGVVASLYGPGGDSSPLFGGTFMVPYLAVNSKGQILTATNRRIK
-554 IPSSSA
+554 IPS
-560 QYLNGMG
+560 N
-567 QWSTPPDTKYTNFV
+567 TFV
-581 GSGSEAKSGLVPSPG
+581 GASTASGGTSGLVP
-596 TTAGTTKYLR
+596 
-606 EDGTWSV
+606 
-613 PPDTTYIAGRAIEIS
+613 
-628 QGAISVTSSGVSSGA
+628 
-643 YGLTDSTSVNIGTS
+643 
-657 FTVPGFVVD
+657 
-666 QCGRLTQAYS
+666 
-676 RTVTVNAPNM
+676 APN
-686 TGATTSAAGTAGL
+686 AGQS
-699 VPTPTAGKPTRYLC
+699 TRYLC

-747 AALFPGT
+747 VALFPGT

-814 GHPSYYLNANG
+814 SHPSYYLNANG
-825 TWSLPR
+825 SWSLPR

-842 TDYREGQVNITA
+842 TAYREGQVNLTA
-854 ANVGA
+854 ANIGA
-859 LALTG
+859 LPITG
-864 GTVSGSTT
+864 GTVSGATIFSDTVT
-872 FSNNVTIN
+872 FSTAGSIT
-880 GELNYDGG
+880 YDDG

>member
-46 GTLGYKSLPYT
+46 GTLSYKSLPYT

-135 PAEPTP
+135 PSEPTP
-141 ASIGAANKI
+141 
-150 HTHPT
+150 
-155 RDVFKNATD
+155 
-164 NWAGSV
+164 
-170 SAIDV
+170 
-175 PKINSIRSPKSAFL
+175 
-189 PANCITVEYSSN
+189 
-201 GGSTWSDY
+201 
-209 GLTDV
+209 
-214 QKQDLFALSTS
+214 TS
-225 SNIKLSKSSPVSTND
+225 
-240 CVRITIEP
+240 
-248 LDRYVSFDQL
+248 
-258 YVWFS
+258 
-263 TGSHTCAL
+263 
-271 DLERSTIG
+271 
-279 AKDTFSFIRKDVPL
+279 
-293 GGWSGPNVINFPY
+293 
-306 GTFGG
+306 
-311 GTSQTNNAY
+311 
-320 KYRITFKTIK
+320 
-330 LGSSTQSPTISDI
+330 
-343 RFYGENAWIIPNDMV
+343 
-358 KNDYPFS
+358 
-365 WDRDMNV
+365 
-372 NFPKQLKEQG
+372 
-382 KRVYSENNKPTP
+382 
-394 DAIGAEPAFTKNTAF
+394 IGAEPAFAKNTAF
-409 NKNFGTTAGTVC
+409 NKNFGSAAGTVC

-510 VGYTESGKN
+510 VGYTESGRN

-531 VNVPWTDTT
+531 VNVPWTDTNTTYSQATSSTLGLIKIGYTESGKNYPIELNTSGQAYVNVPWEDTT
-540 YSVATV
+540 YSVFTGATTTAA
-546 SEDGLMPK
+546 G
-554 IPSSSA
+554 
-560 QYLNGMG
+560 
-567 QWSTPPDTKYTNFV
+567 T
-581 GSGSEAKSGLVPSPG
+581 SGLVPAP
-596 TTAGTTKYLR
+596 
-606 EDGTWSV
+606 
-613 PPDTTYIAGRAIEIS
+613 
-628 QGAISVTSSGVSSGA
+628 TSGQS
-643 YGLTDSTSVNIGTS
+643 
-657 FTVPGFVVD
+657 
-666 QCGRLTQAYS
+666 
-676 RTVTVNAPNM
+676 
-686 TGATTSAAGTAGL
+686 
-699 VPTPTAGKPTRYLC
+699 TRYLC

-723 TIYNGS
+723 SIYKGS
-729 TTISVKPSTT
+729 TAISVKPSTT

-747 AALFPGT
+747 VALFPDT
-754 TSQSVGPSASG
+754 TSKSVGPSASG

-814 GHPSYYLNANG
+814 SHPSYYLNANG
-825 TWSLPR
+825 TWSAPR
-831 GRVYGVKGEAE
+831 GRVYGVKGNAE
-842 TDYREGQVNITA
+842 TAYREGQVNITA

-859 LALTG
+859 LPITG
-864 GTVSGSTT
+864 GTVSGATT
-872 FSNNVTIN
+872 FSDTVTLSTAGSITYDD
-880 GELNYDGG
+880 GFYDG
-888 FY
+888 

>member
-135 PAEPTP
+135 PSEPTP
-141 ASIGAANKI
+141 
-150 HTHPT
+150 
-155 RDVFKNATD
+155 
-164 NWAGSV
+164 
-170 SAIDV
+170 
-175 PKINSIRSPKSAFL
+175 
-189 PANCITVEYSSN
+189 
-201 GGSTWSDY
+201 
-209 GLTDV
+209 
-214 QKQDLFALSTS
+214 TS
-225 SNIKLSKSSPVSTND
+225 
-240 CVRITIEP
+240 
-248 LDRYVSFDQL
+248 
-258 YVWFS
+258 
-263 TGSHTCAL
+263 
-271 DLERSTIG
+271 
-279 AKDTFSFIRKDVPL
+279 
-293 GGWSGPNVINFPY
+293 
-306 GTFGG
+306 
-311 GTSQTNNAY
+311 
-320 KYRITFKTIK
+320 
-330 LGSSTQSPTISDI
+330 
-343 RFYGENAWIIPNDMV
+343 
-358 KNDYPFS
+358 
-365 WDRDMNV
+365 
-372 NFPKQLKEQG
+372 
-382 KRVYSENNKPTP
+382 
-394 DAIGAEPAFTKNTAF
+394 IGAEPAFAKNTAF
-409 NKNFGTTAGTVC
+409 NKNFGSAAGTVC

-501 TSTVLGLVK
+501 TSTAFGLVK
-510 VGYTESGKN
+510 VGYTESGRN

-531 VNVPWTDTT
+531 VNVPWTDTNTTYSQATSSTLGLIKIGYTESGKNYPIELNTSGQAYVNVPWEDTT
-540 YSVATV
+540 YSVFTGATTTAA
-546 SEDGLMPK
+546 G
-554 IPSSSA
+554 
-560 QYLNGMG
+560 
-567 QWSTPPDTKYTNFV
+567 T
-581 GSGSEAKSGLVPSPG
+581 SGLVPAP
-596 TTAGTTKYLR
+596 
-606 EDGTWSV
+606 
-613 PPDTTYIAGRAIEIS
+613 
-628 QGAISVTSSGVSSGA
+628 TSGQS
-643 YGLTDSTSVNIGTS
+643 
-657 FTVPGFVVD
+657 
-666 QCGRLTQAYS
+666 
-676 RTVTVNAPNM
+676 
-686 TGATTSAAGTAGL
+686 
-699 VPTPTAGKPTRYLC
+699 TRYLC
-713 STGEW
+713 SDGEW

-723 TIYNGS
+723 SIYKGS
-729 TTISVKPSTT
+729 TAISVKPSTT

-747 AALFPGT
+747 VALFPGT

-814 GHPSYYLNANG
+814 AHPSYYLNANG
-825 TWSLPR
+825 SWSLPR
-831 GRVYGVKGEAE
+831 GRVYGVKGNAE
-842 TDYREGQVNITA
+842 TAYREGQVNITA

-859 LALTG
+859 LPITG
-864 GTVSGSTT
+864 GTVSGATT
-872 FSNNVTIN
+872 FSDTVTLSTAGSITYDD
-880 GELNYDGG
+880 GFYDG
-888 FY
+888 

>member
-135 PAEPTP
+135 PSEPTP
-141 ASIGAANKI
+141 
-150 HTHPT
+150 
-155 RDVFKNATD
+155 
-164 NWAGSV
+164 
-170 SAIDV
+170 
-175 PKINSIRSPKSAFL
+175 
-189 PANCITVEYSSN
+189 
-201 GGSTWSDY
+201 
-209 GLTDV
+209 
-214 QKQDLFALSTS
+214 TS
-225 SNIKLSKSSPVSTND
+225 
-240 CVRITIEP
+240 
-248 LDRYVSFDQL
+248 
-258 YVWFS
+258 
-263 TGSHTCAL
+263 
-271 DLERSTIG
+271 
-279 AKDTFSFIRKDVPL
+279 
-293 GGWSGPNVINFPY
+293 
-306 GTFGG
+306 
-311 GTSQTNNAY
+311 
-320 KYRITFKTIK
+320 
-330 LGSSTQSPTISDI
+330 
-343 RFYGENAWIIPNDMV
+343 
-358 KNDYPFS
+358 
-365 WDRDMNV
+365 
-372 NFPKQLKEQG
+372 
-382 KRVYSENNKPTP
+382 
-394 DAIGAEPAFTKNTAF
+394 IGAEPAFAKNTAF
-409 NKNFGTTAGTVC
+409 NKNFGSAAGTVC

-531 VNVPWTDTT
+531 VNVPWTDTNTTYSQATSSTLGLIKIGYTESGKNYPIELNTSGQAYVNVPWEDTT
-540 YSVATV
+540 YSVFTGATTTAA
-546 SEDGLMPK
+546 G
-554 IPSSSA
+554 
-560 QYLNGMG
+560 
-567 QWSTPPDTKYTNFV
+567 T
-581 GSGSEAKSGLVPSPG
+581 SGLVPAP
-596 TTAGTTKYLR
+596 
-606 EDGTWSV
+606 
-613 PPDTTYIAGRAIEIS
+613 
-628 QGAISVTSSGVSSGA
+628 TSGQS
-643 YGLTDSTSVNIGTS
+643 
-657 FTVPGFVVD
+657 
-666 QCGRLTQAYS
+666 
-676 RTVTVNAPNM
+676 
-686 TGATTSAAGTAGL
+686 
-699 VPTPTAGKPTRYLC
+699 TRYLC

-729 TTISVKPSTT
+729 TAISVKPSTT
-739 DGEYNIYL
+739 DGKYNIYL
-747 AALFPGT
+747 VALFPGT

-825 TWSLPR
+825 TWSAPR
-831 GRVYGVKGEAE
+831 GRVYGVKGNAE
-842 TDYREGQVNITA
+842 TAYREGQVNITA

-859 LALTG
+859 LPITG
-864 GTVSGSTT
+864 GTVSGATT
-872 FSNNVTIN
+872 FSDTVTLSTAGSIT
-880 GELNYDGG
+880 YDDG
-888 FY
+888 FYEG

>member
-135 PAEPTP
+135 PSEPTP
-141 ASIGAANKI
+141 
-150 HTHPT
+150 
-155 RDVFKNATD
+155 
-164 NWAGSV
+164 
-170 SAIDV
+170 
-175 PKINSIRSPKSAFL
+175 
-189 PANCITVEYSSN
+189 
-201 GGSTWSDY
+201 
-209 GLTDV
+209 
-214 QKQDLFALSTS
+214 TS
-225 SNIKLSKSSPVSTND
+225 
-240 CVRITIEP
+240 
-248 LDRYVSFDQL
+248 
-258 YVWFS
+258 
-263 TGSHTCAL
+263 
-271 DLERSTIG
+271 
-279 AKDTFSFIRKDVPL
+279 
-293 GGWSGPNVINFPY
+293 
-306 GTFGG
+306 
-311 GTSQTNNAY
+311 
-320 KYRITFKTIK
+320 
-330 LGSSTQSPTISDI
+330 
-343 RFYGENAWIIPNDMV
+343 
-358 KNDYPFS
+358 
-365 WDRDMNV
+365 
-372 NFPKQLKEQG
+372 
-382 KRVYSENNKPTP
+382 
-394 DAIGAEPAFTKNTAF
+394 IGAEPAFAKNTAF
-409 NKNFGTTAGTVC
+409 NKNFGSAAGTVC

-531 VNVPWTDTT
+531 VNVPWTDTDTTYSQATSSTLGLIKIGYTESGKNYPVELNTSGQAFVNVPWTDTT
-540 YSVATV
+540 YSV
-546 SEDGLMPK
+546 
-554 IPSSSA
+554 
-560 QYLNGMG
+560 
-567 QWSTPPDTKYTNFV
+567 F
-581 GSGSEAKSGLVPSPG
+581 
-596 TTAGTTKYLR
+596 
-606 EDGTWSV
+606 
-613 PPDTTYIAGRAIEIS
+613 
-628 QGAISVTSSGVSSGA
+628 
-643 YGLTDSTSVNIGTS
+643 
-657 FTVPGFVVD
+657 
-666 QCGRLTQAYS
+666 
-676 RTVTVNAPNM
+676 
-686 TGATTSAAGTAGL
+686 TGATTTAAGTTGL
-699 VPTPTAGKPTRYLC
+699 VPAPTTGQSTRYLC
-713 STGEW
+713 SNGEW
-718 SIPTG
+718 SVPQG
-723 TIYNGS
+723 SIYNGS
-729 TTISVKPSTT
+729 TAISVKPSTV

-747 AALFPGT
+747 VALFPGT

-784 RITALANRSM
+784 RITALVNRSM

-825 TWSLPR
+825 TWSAPR
-831 GRVYGVKGEAE
+831 GRVYGVKGNAE
-842 TDYREGQVNITA
+842 TAYREGQVNITA

-859 LALTG
+859 LPITG
-864 GTVSGSTT
+864 GTVSGATT
-872 FSNNVTIN
+872 FSDTVTLSTAGSITYDD
-880 GELNYDGG
+880 GFYDG
-888 FY
+888 

>member
-22 NANKLYLEGEFLVE
+22 NANKLYLGGEFLVE

-103 SSVGFGDSIDV
+103 SSVWFGDSIDV

-135 PAEPTP
+135 PSEPTP
-141 ASIGAANKI
+141 
-150 HTHPT
+150 
-155 RDVFKNATD
+155 
-164 NWAGSV
+164 
-170 SAIDV
+170 
-175 PKINSIRSPKSAFL
+175 
-189 PANCITVEYSSN
+189 
-201 GGSTWSDY
+201 
-209 GLTDV
+209 
-214 QKQDLFALSTS
+214 TS
-225 SNIKLSKSSPVSTND
+225 
-240 CVRITIEP
+240 
-248 LDRYVSFDQL
+248 
-258 YVWFS
+258 
-263 TGSHTCAL
+263 
-271 DLERSTIG
+271 
-279 AKDTFSFIRKDVPL
+279 
-293 GGWSGPNVINFPY
+293 
-306 GTFGG
+306 
-311 GTSQTNNAY
+311 
-320 KYRITFKTIK
+320 
-330 LGSSTQSPTISDI
+330 
-343 RFYGENAWIIPNDMV
+343 
-358 KNDYPFS
+358 
-365 WDRDMNV
+365 
-372 NFPKQLKEQG
+372 
-382 KRVYSENNKPTP
+382 
-394 DAIGAEPAFTKNTAF
+394 IGAEPAFAKNTAF
-409 NKNFGTTAGTVC
+409 NKNFGSAAGTVC

-454 GVIGTAPTSGQVAV
+454 GVIGTVPTSGQVAV

-501 TSTVLGLVK
+501 TSTALGLVK
-510 VGYTESGKN
+510 VGYTESGRN

-531 VNVPWTDTT
+531 VNVPWTDTNTT
-540 YSVATV
+540 YSQATSSTLGLIKIGYTESGKNYPIELNTSGQAYV
-546 SEDGLMPK
+546 NVPWEDTTYSIFTG
-554 IPSSSA
+554 A
-560 QYLNGMG
+560 TTTAAG
-567 QWSTPPDTKYTNFV
+567 T
-581 GSGSEAKSGLVPSPG
+581 SGLVPAP
-596 TTAGTTKYLR
+596 
-606 EDGTWSV
+606 
-613 PPDTTYIAGRAIEIS
+613 
-628 QGAISVTSSGVSSGA
+628 TSGQS
-643 YGLTDSTSVNIGTS
+643 
-657 FTVPGFVVD
+657 
-666 QCGRLTQAYS
+666 
-676 RTVTVNAPNM
+676 
-686 TGATTSAAGTAGL
+686 
-699 VPTPTAGKPTRYLC
+699 TRYLC

-729 TTISVKPSTT
+729 TAISVKPSTT

-747 AALFPGT
+747 VALFPGT

-765 TINFGSAFNVPYIT
+765 TINFGSAFNVPHIT

-825 TWSLPR
+825 TWSAPR
-831 GRVYGVKGEAE
+831 GRVYGVKGNAE
-842 TDYREGQVNITA
+842 TAYREGQVNITA

-859 LALTG
+859 LPITG
-864 GTVSGSTT
+864 GTVSGATT
-872 FSNNVTIN
+872 FSDTVTLSTAGSITYDD
-880 GELNYDGG
+880 GFYDG
-888 FY
+888 

>member
-330 LGSSTQSPTISDI
+330 LGSGTQSPTISDI

-501 TSTVLGLVK
+501 TSTALGLVK
-510 VGYTESGKN
+510 VGYTESGRN

-531 VNVPWTDTT
+531 VNVPWTDTNTTYSQATSSTLGLIKIGYTESGKNYPIELNTSGQAYVNVPWEDTT
-540 YSVATV
+540 YSVFTGATTTAA
-546 SEDGLMPK
+546 G
-554 IPSSSA
+554 
-560 QYLNGMG
+560 
-567 QWSTPPDTKYTNFV
+567 T
-581 GSGSEAKSGLVPSPG
+581 SGLVPAP
-596 TTAGTTKYLR
+596 
-606 EDGTWSV
+606 
-613 PPDTTYIAGRAIEIS
+613 
-628 QGAISVTSSGVSSGA
+628 TSGQS
-643 YGLTDSTSVNIGTS
+643 
-657 FTVPGFVVD
+657 
-666 QCGRLTQAYS
+666 
-676 RTVTVNAPNM
+676 
-686 TGATTSAAGTAGL
+686 
-699 VPTPTAGKPTRYLC
+699 TRYLC

-747 AALFPGT
+747 VALFPGT

-814 GHPSYYLNANG
+814 AHPSYYLNANG
-825 TWSLPR
+825 SWSLPR

-859 LALTG
+859 LSLTG

>member
-1 MANITLDARQ
+1 MADITLDARQ

-135 PAEPTP
+135 P
-141 ASIGAANKI
+141 S
-150 HTHPT
+150 
-155 RDVFKNATD
+155 
-164 NWAGSV
+164 
-170 SAIDV
+170 
-175 PKINSIRSPKSAFL
+175 
-189 PANCITVEYSSN
+189 
-201 GGSTWSDY
+201 
-209 GLTDV
+209 
-214 QKQDLFALSTS
+214 
-225 SNIKLSKSSPVSTND
+225 
-240 CVRITIEP
+240 
-248 LDRYVSFDQL
+248 
-258 YVWFS
+258 
-263 TGSHTCAL
+263 
-271 DLERSTIG
+271 
-279 AKDTFSFIRKDVPL
+279 
-293 GGWSGPNVINFPY
+293 
-306 GTFGG
+306 
-311 GTSQTNNAY
+311 
-320 KYRITFKTIK
+320 
-330 LGSSTQSPTISDI
+330 
-343 RFYGENAWIIPNDMV
+343 
-358 KNDYPFS
+358 
-365 WDRDMNV
+365 
-372 NFPKQLKEQG
+372 
-382 KRVYSENNKPTP
+382 KPTP
-394 DAIGAEPAFTKNTAF
+394 TSIGAEPAFAKNTAF
-409 NKNFGTTAGTVC
+409 NKNFGSAAGTVC

-501 TSTVLGLVK
+501 TSTALGLVK

-531 VNVPWTDTT
+531 VNVPWTDTNTTYSQATSSTLGLIKIGYTESGKNYPIELNTSGQAYVNVPWEDTT
-540 YSVATV
+540 YSVFTGATTTAA
-546 SEDGLMPK
+546 G
-554 IPSSSA
+554 
-560 QYLNGMG
+560 
-567 QWSTPPDTKYTNFV
+567 T
-581 GSGSEAKSGLVPSPG
+581 SGLVPAP
-596 TTAGTTKYLR
+596 
-606 EDGTWSV
+606 
-613 PPDTTYIAGRAIEIS
+613 
-628 QGAISVTSSGVSSGA
+628 TSGQS
-643 YGLTDSTSVNIGTS
+643 
-657 FTVPGFVVD
+657 
-666 QCGRLTQAYS
+666 
-676 RTVTVNAPNM
+676 
-686 TGATTSAAGTAGL
+686 
-699 VPTPTAGKPTRYLC
+699 TRYLG

-729 TTISVKPSTT
+729 TAISVKPSTT

-747 AALFPGT
+747 VALFPGT

-825 TWSLPR
+825 TWSAPR
-831 GRVYGVKGEAE
+831 GRVYGVKGNAE
-842 TDYREGQVNITA
+842 TAYREGQVNLTA
-854 ANVGA
+854 SNVGA
-859 LALTG
+859 LPITG
-864 GTVSGSTT
+864 GTVSGATT
-872 FSNNVTIN
+872 FSDTVTLSTAGSITYDD
-880 GELNYDGG
+880 GFYDG
-888 FY
+888 

>member
-135 PAEPTP
+135 PSEPTP
-141 ASIGAANKI
+141 
-150 HTHPT
+150 
-155 RDVFKNATD
+155 
-164 NWAGSV
+164 
-170 SAIDV
+170 
-175 PKINSIRSPKSAFL
+175 
-189 PANCITVEYSSN
+189 
-201 GGSTWSDY
+201 
-209 GLTDV
+209 
-214 QKQDLFALSTS
+214 TS
-225 SNIKLSKSSPVSTND
+225 
-240 CVRITIEP
+240 
-248 LDRYVSFDQL
+248 
-258 YVWFS
+258 
-263 TGSHTCAL
+263 
-271 DLERSTIG
+271 
-279 AKDTFSFIRKDVPL
+279 
-293 GGWSGPNVINFPY
+293 
-306 GTFGG
+306 
-311 GTSQTNNAY
+311 
-320 KYRITFKTIK
+320 
-330 LGSSTQSPTISDI
+330 
-343 RFYGENAWIIPNDMV
+343 
-358 KNDYPFS
+358 
-365 WDRDMNV
+365 
-372 NFPKQLKEQG
+372 
-382 KRVYSENNKPTP
+382 
-394 DAIGAEPAFTKNTAF
+394 IGAEPAFAKNTAF
-409 NKNFGTTAGTVC
+409 NKNFGSAAGTVC

-531 VNVPWTDTT
+531 VNVPWTDTDTTYSQATSSTLGLIKIGYTESGKNYPVELNTSGQAFVNVPWTDTT
-540 YSVATV
+540 YSV
-546 SEDGLMPK
+546 
-554 IPSSSA
+554 
-560 QYLNGMG
+560 
-567 QWSTPPDTKYTNFV
+567 F
-581 GSGSEAKSGLVPSPG
+581 
-596 TTAGTTKYLR
+596 
-606 EDGTWSV
+606 
-613 PPDTTYIAGRAIEIS
+613 
-628 QGAISVTSSGVSSGA
+628 
-643 YGLTDSTSVNIGTS
+643 
-657 FTVPGFVVD
+657 
-666 QCGRLTQAYS
+666 
-676 RTVTVNAPNM
+676 
-686 TGATTSAAGTAGL
+686 TGATTTAAGTTGL
-699 VPTPTAGKPTRYLC
+699 VPAPTTGQSTRYLC
-713 STGEW
+713 SNGEW
-718 SIPTG
+718 SVPQG
-723 TIYNGS
+723 SIYNGS
-729 TTISVKPSTT
+729 TAISVKPSTV

-747 AALFPGT
+747 VALFPGT

-825 TWSLPR
+825 TWSAPR
-831 GRVYGVKGEAE
+831 GRVYGVKGNAE
-842 TDYREGQVNITA
+842 TAYREGQVNITA

-859 LALTG
+859 LPITG
-864 GTVSGSTT
+864 GTVSGATT
-872 FSNNVTIN
+872 FSDTVTLSTAGSITYDD
-880 GELNYDGG
+880 GFYDG
-888 FY
+888 

>member
-46 GTLGYKSLPYT
+46 GTSGYKSLPYT

-135 PAEPTP
+135 PSEPTP
-141 ASIGAANKI
+141 
-150 HTHPT
+150 
-155 RDVFKNATD
+155 
-164 NWAGSV
+164 
-170 SAIDV
+170 
-175 PKINSIRSPKSAFL
+175 
-189 PANCITVEYSSN
+189 
-201 GGSTWSDY
+201 
-209 GLTDV
+209 
-214 QKQDLFALSTS
+214 TS
-225 SNIKLSKSSPVSTND
+225 
-240 CVRITIEP
+240 
-248 LDRYVSFDQL
+248 
-258 YVWFS
+258 
-263 TGSHTCAL
+263 
-271 DLERSTIG
+271 
-279 AKDTFSFIRKDVPL
+279 
-293 GGWSGPNVINFPY
+293 
-306 GTFGG
+306 
-311 GTSQTNNAY
+311 
-320 KYRITFKTIK
+320 
-330 LGSSTQSPTISDI
+330 
-343 RFYGENAWIIPNDMV
+343 
-358 KNDYPFS
+358 
-365 WDRDMNV
+365 
-372 NFPKQLKEQG
+372 
-382 KRVYSENNKPTP
+382 
-394 DAIGAEPAFTKNTAF
+394 IGAEPAFAKNTAF
-409 NKNFGTTAGTVC
+409 NKNFGSAAGTVC

-501 TSTVLGLVK
+501 TSTALGLVK
-510 VGYTESGKN
+510 VGYTESGRN

-531 VNVPWTDTT
+531 VNVPWTDTNTTYSQATSSTLGLIKIGYTESGKNYPIELNTSGQAYVNVPWEDTT
-540 YSVATV
+540 YSVFTGATTTAA
-546 SEDGLMPK
+546 G
-554 IPSSSA
+554 
-560 QYLNGMG
+560 
-567 QWSTPPDTKYTNFV
+567 T
-581 GSGSEAKSGLVPSPG
+581 SGLVPAP
-596 TTAGTTKYLR
+596 
-606 EDGTWSV
+606 
-613 PPDTTYIAGRAIEIS
+613 
-628 QGAISVTSSGVSSGA
+628 TSGQS
-643 YGLTDSTSVNIGTS
+643 
-657 FTVPGFVVD
+657 
-666 QCGRLTQAYS
+666 
-676 RTVTVNAPNM
+676 
-686 TGATTSAAGTAGL
+686 
-699 VPTPTAGKPTRYLC
+699 TRYLC

-729 TTISVKPSTT
+729 TAISVKPSTT

-747 AALFPGT
+747 VALFPGT

-825 TWSLPR
+825 TWSAPR
-831 GRVYGVKGEAE
+831 GRVYGVKGNAE
-842 TDYREGQVNITA
+842 TAYREGQVNLTA
-854 ANVGA
+854 ANIGA
-859 LALTG
+859 LSLSSG
-864 GTVSGSTT
+864 GTVSGLTT
-872 FSNNVTIN
+872 FESRVTITQA
-880 GELNYDGG
+880 GFLTYDDG

>member
-1 MANITLDARQ
+1 MANRNLNARQ
-11 QQKHDTSTNFN
+11 QQKHDTSSNFN
-22 NANKLYLEGEFLVE
+22 SKNATYLEGEILIE
-36 TDTGKVKIGD
+36 SDTGRVKIADGD
-46 GTLGYKSLPYT
+46 TDYKTLQYT
-57 IGTRVPEGAKFTDT
+57 IGTRVPTDAKFTDT
-71 TYTAG
+71 TYTASG
-76 TGLSLNG
+76 GLSLSG
-83 TSFSISNSGVTAGSY
+83 TTFSIANSGVTADTY
-98 GPSQD
+98 GPTANVSG
-103 SSVGFGDSIDV
+103 SWGTSFTVPSVV
-114 PYISVNSRG
+114 VNTKG
-123 QITSADSRSITL
+123 QVTSAVDRTVTM
-135 PAEPTP
+135 PA
-141 ASIGAANKI
+141 
-150 HTHPT
+150 
-155 RDVFKNATD
+155 
-164 NWAGSV
+164 
-170 SAIDV
+170 
-175 PKINSIRSPKSAFL
+175 
-189 PANCITVEYSSN
+189 
-201 GGSTWSDY
+201 
-209 GLTDV
+209 
-214 QKQDLFALSTS
+214 
-225 SNIKLSKSSPVSTND
+225 
-240 CVRITIEP
+240 
-248 LDRYVSFDQL
+248 
-258 YVWFS
+258 
-263 TGSHTCAL
+263 
-271 DLERSTIG
+271 
-279 AKDTFSFIRKDVPL
+279 
-293 GGWSGPNVINFPY
+293 
-306 GTFGG
+306 
-311 GTSQTNNAY
+311 
-320 KYRITFKTIK
+320 
-330 LGSSTQSPTISDI
+330 
-343 RFYGENAWIIPNDMV
+343 
-358 KNDYPFS
+358 
-365 WDRDMNV
+365 
-372 NFPKQLKEQG
+372 
-382 KRVYSENNKPTP
+382 KPTAA
-394 DAIGAEPAFTKNTAF
+394 DIGAEPAFTKNTAF
-409 NKNFGTTAGTVC
+409 NKNFGTASGTVC
-421 QGNDSRL
+421 EGDDERL
-428 SNARPASDVSAWAKE
+428 SNARPASDVSAWAKAAT
-443 PNKPTYTPTEV
+443 KPTYTPTEV
-454 GVIGTAPTSGQVAV
+454 GVIGAAPASGQVAV

-473 GKIKSTGFTIASS
+473 GKIKSTGFTIATS
-486 VPSGAKFTDTTYSAA
+486 VPANAEFTDTTYNKATDSSLGLVQVGYSTSGKNYAVTLDDSGNAYVNVPWTDSVANNPAITITQNGTSKGSFTLNQTSAETIDLTDTTYSVFEAATSSVAGSTGLVPAPAAGKQTSFLRGDGTWVIPSQPTVNNPTITIKQDGATKGTFTLNQSGDATIELTDANTTYAQA

-510 VGYTESGKN
+510 IGYAENGRN
-519 YPVELD
+519 YPIKLD
-525 ADDKMF
+525 SLGKMF

-596 TTAGTTKYLR
+596 TIAGTTKYLR

-613 PPDTTYIAGRAIEIS
+613 PPDTTYTAGRAIEIS

-747 AALFPGT
+747 VALFPGT

-814 GHPSYYLNANG
+814 SHPSYYLNANG
-825 TWSLPR
+825 SWSLPR

>member
-1 MANITLDARQ
+1 MANITLNARQ

-135 PAEPTP
+135 PSEPTP
-141 ASIGAANKI
+141 
-150 HTHPT
+150 
-155 RDVFKNATD
+155 
-164 NWAGSV
+164 
-170 SAIDV
+170 
-175 PKINSIRSPKSAFL
+175 
-189 PANCITVEYSSN
+189 
-201 GGSTWSDY
+201 
-209 GLTDV
+209 
-214 QKQDLFALSTS
+214 TS
-225 SNIKLSKSSPVSTND
+225 
-240 CVRITIEP
+240 
-248 LDRYVSFDQL
+248 
-258 YVWFS
+258 
-263 TGSHTCAL
+263 
-271 DLERSTIG
+271 
-279 AKDTFSFIRKDVPL
+279 
-293 GGWSGPNVINFPY
+293 
-306 GTFGG
+306 
-311 GTSQTNNAY
+311 
-320 KYRITFKTIK
+320 
-330 LGSSTQSPTISDI
+330 
-343 RFYGENAWIIPNDMV
+343 
-358 KNDYPFS
+358 
-365 WDRDMNV
+365 
-372 NFPKQLKEQG
+372 
-382 KRVYSENNKPTP
+382 
-394 DAIGAEPAFTKNTAF
+394 IGAEPAFAKNTAF
-409 NKNFGTTAGTVC
+409 NKNFGSAAGTVC

-531 VNVPWTDTT
+531 VNVPWTDTNTTYSQATSSTLGLIKIGYTESGKNYPIELNTSGQAYVNVPWEDTT
-540 YSVATV
+540 YSVFTGATTTAA
-546 SEDGLMPK
+546 G
-554 IPSSSA
+554 
-560 QYLNGMG
+560 
-567 QWSTPPDTKYTNFV
+567 T
-581 GSGSEAKSGLVPSPG
+581 SGLVPAP
-596 TTAGTTKYLR
+596 
-606 EDGTWSV
+606 
-613 PPDTTYIAGRAIEIS
+613 
-628 QGAISVTSSGVSSGA
+628 TSGQS
-643 YGLTDSTSVNIGTS
+643 
-657 FTVPGFVVD
+657 
-666 QCGRLTQAYS
+666 
-676 RTVTVNAPNM
+676 
-686 TGATTSAAGTAGL
+686 
-699 VPTPTAGKPTRYLC
+699 TRYLC

-729 TTISVKPSTT
+729 TAISVKPSTT

-747 AALFPGT
+747 VALFPGT

-779 IDQYG
+779 RDQYG

-825 TWSLPR
+825 TWSAPR
-831 GRVYGVKGEAE
+831 GRVYGVKGNAE
-842 TDYREGQVNITA
+842 TAYREGQVNITA

-859 LALTG
+859 LPITG
-864 GTVSGSTT
+864 GTVSGATT
-872 FSNNVTIN
+872 FSDTVTLSTAGSIT
-880 GELNYDGG
+880 YDDG
-888 FY
+888 FYEG

>member
-135 PAEPTP
+135 P
-141 ASIGAANKI
+141 S
-150 HTHPT
+150 
-155 RDVFKNATD
+155 
-164 NWAGSV
+164 
-170 SAIDV
+170 
-175 PKINSIRSPKSAFL
+175 
-189 PANCITVEYSSN
+189 
-201 GGSTWSDY
+201 
-209 GLTDV
+209 
-214 QKQDLFALSTS
+214 
-225 SNIKLSKSSPVSTND
+225 
-240 CVRITIEP
+240 
-248 LDRYVSFDQL
+248 
-258 YVWFS
+258 
-263 TGSHTCAL
+263 
-271 DLERSTIG
+271 
-279 AKDTFSFIRKDVPL
+279 
-293 GGWSGPNVINFPY
+293 
-306 GTFGG
+306 
-311 GTSQTNNAY
+311 
-320 KYRITFKTIK
+320 
-330 LGSSTQSPTISDI
+330 
-343 RFYGENAWIIPNDMV
+343 
-358 KNDYPFS
+358 
-365 WDRDMNV
+365 
-372 NFPKQLKEQG
+372 
-382 KRVYSENNKPTP
+382 KPTP
-394 DAIGAEPAFTKNTAF
+394 TSIGAEPAFAKNTAF
-409 NKNFGTTAGTVC
+409 NKNFGSAAGTVC

-501 TSTVLGLVK
+501 TSTALGLVK
-510 VGYTESGKN
+510 VGYTESGRN

-531 VNVPWTDTT
+531 VNVPWTDTNTTYSQATSSTLGLIKIGYTESGKNYPIELNTSGQAYVNVPWEDTT
-540 YSVATV
+540 YSVFTGATTT
-546 SEDGLMPK
+546 
-554 IPSSSA
+554 SA
-560 QYLNGMG
+560 G
-567 QWSTPPDTKYTNFV
+567 T
-581 GSGSEAKSGLVPSPG
+581 SGLVPAP
-596 TTAGTTKYLR
+596 
-606 EDGTWSV
+606 
-613 PPDTTYIAGRAIEIS
+613 
-628 QGAISVTSSGVSSGA
+628 TSGQS
-643 YGLTDSTSVNIGTS
+643 
-657 FTVPGFVVD
+657 
-666 QCGRLTQAYS
+666 
-676 RTVTVNAPNM
+676 
-686 TGATTSAAGTAGL
+686 
-699 VPTPTAGKPTRYLC
+699 TRYLC

-729 TTISVKPSTT
+729 TAISVKPSTT

-747 AALFPGT
+747 VALFPGT

-765 TINFGSAFNVPYIT
+765 TINFGSAFNVPHIT

-814 GHPSYYLNANG
+814 DHPSYYLNANG
-825 TWSLPR
+825 TWSAPR
-831 GRVYGVKGEAE
+831 GRVYGVKGNAE
-842 TDYREGQVNITA
+842 TAYREGQVNLTA
-854 ANVGA
+854 ANIGA
-859 LALTG
+859 LPITG
-864 GTVSGSTT
+864 GTVSGATT
-872 FSNNVTIN
+872 FSDTVTLSTAGSIIYDD
-880 GELNYDGG
+880 GFYDG
-888 FY
+888 

>member
-135 PAEPTP
+135 PSEPTP
-141 ASIGAANKI
+141 
-150 HTHPT
+150 
-155 RDVFKNATD
+155 
-164 NWAGSV
+164 
-170 SAIDV
+170 
-175 PKINSIRSPKSAFL
+175 
-189 PANCITVEYSSN
+189 
-201 GGSTWSDY
+201 
-209 GLTDV
+209 
-214 QKQDLFALSTS
+214 TS
-225 SNIKLSKSSPVSTND
+225 
-240 CVRITIEP
+240 
-248 LDRYVSFDQL
+248 
-258 YVWFS
+258 
-263 TGSHTCAL
+263 
-271 DLERSTIG
+271 
-279 AKDTFSFIRKDVPL
+279 
-293 GGWSGPNVINFPY
+293 
-306 GTFGG
+306 
-311 GTSQTNNAY
+311 
-320 KYRITFKTIK
+320 
-330 LGSSTQSPTISDI
+330 
-343 RFYGENAWIIPNDMV
+343 
-358 KNDYPFS
+358 
-365 WDRDMNV
+365 
-372 NFPKQLKEQG
+372 
-382 KRVYSENNKPTP
+382 
-394 DAIGAEPAFTKNTAF
+394 IGAEPAFAKNTAF
-409 NKNFGTTAGTVC
+409 NKNFGSAAGTVC

-531 VNVPWTDTT
+531 VNVPWTDTNTTYSQATSSTLGLIKIGYTESGKNYPIELNTSGQAYVNVPWEDTT
-540 YSVATV
+540 YSVFTGATTTAA
-546 SEDGLMPK
+546 G
-554 IPSSSA
+554 
-560 QYLNGMG
+560 
-567 QWSTPPDTKYTNFV
+567 T
-581 GSGSEAKSGLVPSPG
+581 SGLVPAP
-596 TTAGTTKYLR
+596 
-606 EDGTWSV
+606 
-613 PPDTTYIAGRAIEIS
+613 
-628 QGAISVTSSGVSSGA
+628 TSGQS
-643 YGLTDSTSVNIGTS
+643 
-657 FTVPGFVVD
+657 
-666 QCGRLTQAYS
+666 
-676 RTVTVNAPNM
+676 
-686 TGATTSAAGTAGL
+686 
-699 VPTPTAGKPTRYLC
+699 TRYLC
-713 STGEW
+713 SDGEW

-723 TIYNGS
+723 SIYKGS

-747 AALFPGT
+747 VALFPGT

-814 GHPSYYLNANG
+814 SHPSYYLNANG
-825 TWSLPR
+825 NWSLPR
-831 GRVYGVKGEAE
+831 GRVYGVKGDAE
-842 TDYREGQVNITA
+842 TAYREGQVNITA

-859 LALTG
+859 LPIAG
-864 GTVSGSTT
+864 GTVSGATT
-872 FSNNVTIN
+872 FSDTVTLSTAGSIT
-880 GELNYDGG
+880 YDDG

>member
-135 PAEPTP
+135 P
-141 ASIGAANKI
+141 S
-150 HTHPT
+150 
-155 RDVFKNATD
+155 
-164 NWAGSV
+164 
-170 SAIDV
+170 
-175 PKINSIRSPKSAFL
+175 
-189 PANCITVEYSSN
+189 
-201 GGSTWSDY
+201 
-209 GLTDV
+209 
-214 QKQDLFALSTS
+214 
-225 SNIKLSKSSPVSTND
+225 
-240 CVRITIEP
+240 
-248 LDRYVSFDQL
+248 
-258 YVWFS
+258 
-263 TGSHTCAL
+263 
-271 DLERSTIG
+271 
-279 AKDTFSFIRKDVPL
+279 
-293 GGWSGPNVINFPY
+293 
-306 GTFGG
+306 
-311 GTSQTNNAY
+311 
-320 KYRITFKTIK
+320 
-330 LGSSTQSPTISDI
+330 
-343 RFYGENAWIIPNDMV
+343 
-358 KNDYPFS
+358 
-365 WDRDMNV
+365 
-372 NFPKQLKEQG
+372 
-382 KRVYSENNKPTP
+382 KPTP
-394 DAIGAEPAFTKNTAF
+394 TSIGAEPAFAKNTAF
-409 NKNFGTTAGTVC
+409 NKNFGSAAGTVC

-531 VNVPWTDTT
+531 VNVPWTDTNTTYSQATSSTLGLIKIGYTESGKNYPIELNTSGQAYVNVPWEDTT
-540 YSVATV
+540 YSVFTGATTTAA
-546 SEDGLMPK
+546 G
-554 IPSSSA
+554 
-560 QYLNGMG
+560 
-567 QWSTPPDTKYTNFV
+567 T
-581 GSGSEAKSGLVPSPG
+581 SGLVPAP
-596 TTAGTTKYLR
+596 
-606 EDGTWSV
+606 
-613 PPDTTYIAGRAIEIS
+613 
-628 QGAISVTSSGVSSGA
+628 TSGQS
-643 YGLTDSTSVNIGTS
+643 
-657 FTVPGFVVD
+657 
-666 QCGRLTQAYS
+666 
-676 RTVTVNAPNM
+676 
-686 TGATTSAAGTAGL
+686 
-699 VPTPTAGKPTRYLC
+699 TRYLC
-713 STGEW
+713 SDGEW

-723 TIYNGS
+723 SIYKGS
-729 TTISVKPSTT
+729 TAISVKPSTT

-747 AALFPGT
+747 VALFPGT

-825 TWSLPR
+825 TWSAPR
-831 GRVYGVKGEAE
+831 GRVYGVKGNAE
-842 TDYREGQVNITA
+842 TAYREGQVNITA

-859 LALTG
+859 LPITG
-864 GTVSGSTT
+864 GTVSGATT
-872 FSNNVTIN
+872 FSDTVTLSTAGSITYDD
-880 GELNYDGG
+880 GFYDG
-888 FY
+888 

>member
-135 PAEPTP
+135 P
-141 ASIGAANKI
+141 S
-150 HTHPT
+150 
-155 RDVFKNATD
+155 
-164 NWAGSV
+164 
-170 SAIDV
+170 
-175 PKINSIRSPKSAFL
+175 
-189 PANCITVEYSSN
+189 
-201 GGSTWSDY
+201 
-209 GLTDV
+209 
-214 QKQDLFALSTS
+214 
-225 SNIKLSKSSPVSTND
+225 
-240 CVRITIEP
+240 
-248 LDRYVSFDQL
+248 
-258 YVWFS
+258 
-263 TGSHTCAL
+263 
-271 DLERSTIG
+271 
-279 AKDTFSFIRKDVPL
+279 
-293 GGWSGPNVINFPY
+293 
-306 GTFGG
+306 
-311 GTSQTNNAY
+311 
-320 KYRITFKTIK
+320 
-330 LGSSTQSPTISDI
+330 
-343 RFYGENAWIIPNDMV
+343 
-358 KNDYPFS
+358 
-365 WDRDMNV
+365 
-372 NFPKQLKEQG
+372 
-382 KRVYSENNKPTP
+382 KPTP
-394 DAIGAEPAFTKNTAF
+394 TSIGAEPAFAKNTAF
-409 NKNFGTTAGTVC
+409 NKNFGSAAGTVC

-428 SNARPASDVSAWAKE
+428 SNARPASDVSAWAKK

-501 TSTVLGLVK
+501 TSTALGLVK
-510 VGYTESGKN
+510 VGYTESGRN

-531 VNVPWTDTT
+531 VNVPWTDTNTTYSQATSSTLGLIKIGYTESGKNYPIELNTSGQAYVNVPWTDTT
-540 YSVATV
+540 YSV
-546 SEDGLMPK
+546 
-554 IPSSSA
+554 
-560 QYLNGMG
+560 
-567 QWSTPPDTKYTNFV
+567 FV
-581 GSGSEAKSGLVPSPG
+581 KSGTGAKSGLVPTPPA
-596 TTAGTTKYLR
+596 TAGTTKFLR
-606 EDGTWSV
+606 EDAVWATLPTANNPSITISQNGTIKGKFTLNQADSETIALT
-613 PPDTTYIAGRAIEIS
+613 DTTYSE
-628 QGAISVTSSGVSSGA
+628 
-643 YGLTDSTSVNIGTS
+643 
-657 FTVPGFVVD
+657 F
-666 QCGRLTQAYS
+666 
-676 RTVTVNAPNM
+676 
-686 TGATTSAAGTAGL
+686 TGATTTVAGTNGL
-699 VPTPTAGKPTRYLC
+699 VPAPTSGQSTRYLC
-713 STGEW
+713 SDGTW

-723 TIYNGS
+723 TIYKGS
-729 TTISVKPSTT
+729 TAISVKPSTT

-747 AALFPGT
+747 VALFPGT

-825 TWSLPR
+825 TWSAPR
-831 GRVYGVKGEAE
+831 GKVYGVKGSAE
-842 TDYREGQVNITA
+842 TAYREGQVNITA

-859 LALTG
+859 LPITG
-864 GTVSGSTT
+864 GTVSGATT
-872 FSNNVTIN
+872 FSDTVTLSTAGSITYDD
-880 GELNYDGG
+880 GFYDG
-888 FY
+888 

>member
-123 QITSADSRSITL
+123 QITSADSKSITL
-135 PAEPTP
+135 PSEPTP
-141 ASIGAANKI
+141 
-150 HTHPT
+150 
-155 RDVFKNATD
+155 
-164 NWAGSV
+164 
-170 SAIDV
+170 
-175 PKINSIRSPKSAFL
+175 
-189 PANCITVEYSSN
+189 
-201 GGSTWSDY
+201 
-209 GLTDV
+209 
-214 QKQDLFALSTS
+214 TS
-225 SNIKLSKSSPVSTND
+225 
-240 CVRITIEP
+240 
-248 LDRYVSFDQL
+248 
-258 YVWFS
+258 
-263 TGSHTCAL
+263 
-271 DLERSTIG
+271 
-279 AKDTFSFIRKDVPL
+279 
-293 GGWSGPNVINFPY
+293 
-306 GTFGG
+306 
-311 GTSQTNNAY
+311 
-320 KYRITFKTIK
+320 
-330 LGSSTQSPTISDI
+330 
-343 RFYGENAWIIPNDMV
+343 
-358 KNDYPFS
+358 
-365 WDRDMNV
+365 
-372 NFPKQLKEQG
+372 
-382 KRVYSENNKPTP
+382 
-394 DAIGAEPAFTKNTAF
+394 IGAEPAFAKNTAF
-409 NKNFGTTAGTVC
+409 NKNFGSAAGTVC

-531 VNVPWTDTT
+531 VNVPWTDTDTT
-540 YSVATV
+540 YSV
-546 SEDGLMPK
+546 
-554 IPSSSA
+554 
-560 QYLNGMG
+560 
-567 QWSTPPDTKYTNFV
+567 F
-581 GSGSEAKSGLVPSPG
+581 
-596 TTAGTTKYLR
+596 
-606 EDGTWSV
+606 
-613 PPDTTYIAGRAIEIS
+613 
-628 QGAISVTSSGVSSGA
+628 
-643 YGLTDSTSVNIGTS
+643 
-657 FTVPGFVVD
+657 
-666 QCGRLTQAYS
+666 
-676 RTVTVNAPNM
+676 
-686 TGATTSAAGTAGL
+686 TGATTTAAGTTGL
-699 VPTPTAGKPTRYLC
+699 VPAPTTGQSTRYLC
-713 STGEW
+713 SNGEW
-718 SIPTG
+718 SVPQG
-723 TIYNGS
+723 SIYNGS
-729 TTISVKPSTT
+729 TAISVKPSTV

-747 AALFPGT
+747 VALFPGT
-754 TSQSVGPSASG
+754 TSQSVGPSTSA
-765 TINFGSAFNVPYIT
+765 TINFGTSFNVPHIT

-794 ILSGALASS
+794 LLSGALASS

-814 GHPSYYLNANG
+814 GHPSYYLNAGG
-825 TWSLPR
+825 TWSAPR
-831 GRVYGVKGEAE
+831 GKVYGVKGSAE
-842 TDYREGQVNITA
+842 TAYREGQVNITA

-859 LALTG
+859 LPITG
-864 GTVSGSTT
+864 GTVSGATT
-872 FSNNVTIN
+872 FSDTVTLSTAGSITYDD
-880 GELNYDGG
+880 GFYDG
-888 FY
+888 

>member
-83 TSFSISNSGVTAGSY
+83 TSFSISNSGVTTGSY

-103 SSVGFGDSIDV
+103 SSAEFGDSIDV

-141 ASIGAANKI
+141 ASIGA
-150 HTHPT
+150 
-155 RDVFKNATD
+155 
-164 NWAGSV
+164 
-170 SAIDV
+170 
-175 PKINSIRSPKSAFL
+175 
-189 PANCITVEYSSN
+189 
-201 GGSTWSDY
+201 
-209 GLTDV
+209 
-214 QKQDLFALSTS
+214 
-225 SNIKLSKSSPVSTND
+225 
-240 CVRITIEP
+240 
-248 LDRYVSFDQL
+248 
-258 YVWFS
+258 
-263 TGSHTCAL
+263 
-271 DLERSTIG
+271 
-279 AKDTFSFIRKDVPL
+279 
-293 GGWSGPNVINFPY
+293 
-306 GTFGG
+306 
-311 GTSQTNNAY
+311 
-320 KYRITFKTIK
+320 
-330 LGSSTQSPTISDI
+330 
-343 RFYGENAWIIPNDMV
+343 
-358 KNDYPFS
+358 
-365 WDRDMNV
+365 
-372 NFPKQLKEQG
+372 
-382 KRVYSENNKPTP
+382 
-394 DAIGAEPAFTKNTAF
+394 EPAFAKNTAF
-409 NKNFGTTAGTVC
+409 NKNFGSAAGTVC

-428 SNARPASDVSAWAKE
+428 SNARPASDVSAWAKK

-531 VNVPWTDTT
+531 VNVPWTDTNTTYSQATSSTLGLIKIGYTESGKNYPVELNTSGQAFVNVPWTDTTYPVATTSANGLMSSVDKRKLDGIADNANNYSLPVATSSVRGGIKIGYTESGKNYPIKLSNEQAYVNVPWEDTT
-540 YSVATV
+540 YSVFTGATTTAA
-546 SEDGLMPK
+546 G
-554 IPSSSA
+554 
-560 QYLNGMG
+560 
-567 QWSTPPDTKYTNFV
+567 T
-581 GSGSEAKSGLVPSPG
+581 SGLVPAP
-596 TTAGTTKYLR
+596 
-606 EDGTWSV
+606 
-613 PPDTTYIAGRAIEIS
+613 
-628 QGAISVTSSGVSSGA
+628 TSGQS
-643 YGLTDSTSVNIGTS
+643 
-657 FTVPGFVVD
+657 
-666 QCGRLTQAYS
+666 
-676 RTVTVNAPNM
+676 
-686 TGATTSAAGTAGL
+686 
-699 VPTPTAGKPTRYLC
+699 TRYLC

-723 TIYNGS
+723 SIYKGS
-729 TTISVKPSTT
+729 TAISVKPSTT

-747 AALFPGT
+747 VALFPGT

-794 ILSGALASS
+794 ILSVALASS

-825 TWSLPR
+825 TWSAPR
-831 GRVYGVKGEAE
+831 GRVYGVKGNAE
-842 TDYREGQVNITA
+842 TAYREGQVNITA

-859 LALTG
+859 LPITG
-864 GTVSGSTT
+864 GTVSGATT
-872 FSNNVTIN
+872 FSDTVTLSTAGSITYDD
-880 GELNYDGG
+880 GFYDG
-888 FY
+888 

>member
-103 SSVGFGDSIDV
+103 SSAEFGYSIDV

-123 QITSADSRSITL
+123 QIISADSRNITL

-150 HTHPT
+150 HTHST
-155 RDVFKNATD
+155 RDVFQNATD
-164 NWAGSV
+164 NWDGNV
-170 SAIDV
+170 SAIDG

-263 TGSHTCAL
+263 IGSHTCTL

-330 LGSSTQSPTISDI
+330 LGSITTQSPTISDI
-343 RFYGENAWIIPNDMV
+343 RFYGDNAWGIPNDMV

-365 WDRDMNV
+365 WDRDMNI

-409 NKNFGTTAGTVC
+409 NKNFGSSAGTVC

-428 SNARPASDVSAWAKE
+428 SNARPASDVSAWAKK

-501 TSTVLGLVK
+501 TSTALGLVK
-510 VGYTESGKN
+510 VGYTESGRN

-531 VNVPWTDTT
+531 VNVPWTDTNTTYSQATSSTLGLIKIGYTESGKNYPIELNTSGQAYVNVPWKDTT
-540 YSVATV
+540 YSVFTGATTTAA
-546 SEDGLMPK
+546 G
-554 IPSSSA
+554 
-560 QYLNGMG
+560 
-567 QWSTPPDTKYTNFV
+567 T
-581 GSGSEAKSGLVPSPG
+581 SGLVPAP
-596 TTAGTTKYLR
+596 
-606 EDGTWSV
+606 
-613 PPDTTYIAGRAIEIS
+613 
-628 QGAISVTSSGVSSGA
+628 TSGQS
-643 YGLTDSTSVNIGTS
+643 
-657 FTVPGFVVD
+657 
-666 QCGRLTQAYS
+666 
-676 RTVTVNAPNM
+676 
-686 TGATTSAAGTAGL
+686 
-699 VPTPTAGKPTRYLC
+699 TRYLC
-713 STGEW
+713 SDGEW

-723 TIYNGS
+723 SIYKGS
-729 TTISVKPSTT
+729 TAISVKPSTT

-747 AALFPGT
+747 VALFPGT

-825 TWSLPR
+825 TWSAPR
-831 GRVYGVKGEAE
+831 GRVYGVKGNAE
-842 TDYREGQVNITA
+842 TAYREGQVNITA

-859 LALTG
+859 LPITG
-864 GTVSGSTT
+864 GTVSGATT
-872 FSNNVTIN
+872 FSDTVTLSTAGSITYDD
-880 GELNYDGG
+880 GFYDG
-888 FY
+888 

>member
-1 MANITLDARQ
+1 MANITLEARQ

-135 PAEPTP
+135 PSEPTP
-141 ASIGAANKI
+141 
-150 HTHPT
+150 
-155 RDVFKNATD
+155 
-164 NWAGSV
+164 
-170 SAIDV
+170 
-175 PKINSIRSPKSAFL
+175 
-189 PANCITVEYSSN
+189 
-201 GGSTWSDY
+201 
-209 GLTDV
+209 
-214 QKQDLFALSTS
+214 TS
-225 SNIKLSKSSPVSTND
+225 
-240 CVRITIEP
+240 
-248 LDRYVSFDQL
+248 
-258 YVWFS
+258 
-263 TGSHTCAL
+263 
-271 DLERSTIG
+271 
-279 AKDTFSFIRKDVPL
+279 
-293 GGWSGPNVINFPY
+293 
-306 GTFGG
+306 
-311 GTSQTNNAY
+311 
-320 KYRITFKTIK
+320 
-330 LGSSTQSPTISDI
+330 
-343 RFYGENAWIIPNDMV
+343 
-358 KNDYPFS
+358 
-365 WDRDMNV
+365 
-372 NFPKQLKEQG
+372 
-382 KRVYSENNKPTP
+382 
-394 DAIGAEPAFTKNTAF
+394 IGAEPAFAKNTAF
-409 NKNFGTTAGTVC
+409 NKNFGSAAGTVC

-454 GVIGTAPTSGQVAV
+454 GVIGTVPTSGQVAV

-501 TSTVLGLVK
+501 TSTALGLVK
-510 VGYTESGKN
+510 VGYTESGRN

-531 VNVPWTDTT
+531 VNVPWTDTNTTYSQATSSTLGLIKIGYTESGKNYPIELNTSGQAYVNVPWEDTT
-540 YSVATV
+540 YSVFTGATTTAA
-546 SEDGLMPK
+546 G
-554 IPSSSA
+554 
-560 QYLNGMG
+560 
-567 QWSTPPDTKYTNFV
+567 T
-581 GSGSEAKSGLVPSPG
+581 SGLVPAP
-596 TTAGTTKYLR
+596 
-606 EDGTWSV
+606 
-613 PPDTTYIAGRAIEIS
+613 
-628 QGAISVTSSGVSSGA
+628 TSGQS
-643 YGLTDSTSVNIGTS
+643 
-657 FTVPGFVVD
+657 
-666 QCGRLTQAYS
+666 
-676 RTVTVNAPNM
+676 
-686 TGATTSAAGTAGL
+686 
-699 VPTPTAGKPTRYLC
+699 TRYLC

-729 TTISVKPSTT
+729 TAISVKPSTT

-747 AALFPGT
+747 VALFPGT

-814 GHPSYYLNANG
+814 AHPSYYLNANG
-825 TWSLPR
+825 SWSLPR